1 MSRIGRIG
9 RKAFCAWML
18 GIVFCVALTGCKGNT
33 DENGSS
39 VSEDGRSYGGV
50 IQVSKDEKAETA
62 FFDLKVDEALQYD
75 TYQFEDGLYQAQDG
89 NVYLVVKV
97 TIKNTYE
104 KDLPM
109 CITDFVLDY
118 DGNEETEPITG
129 YGNTDLKA
137 SEFMDNLFTL
147 KQGESITKNILYT
160 VAEKDEYILQYK
172 EYYEDGFEGNTY
184 QLQITPEKKTTDN

>member
-1 MSRIGRIG
+1 MSRIGRTG
-9 RKAFCAWML
+9 RKVFCAWML
-18 GIVFCVALTGCKGNT
+18 GIAFCVALTGCKGKT
-33 DENGSS
+33 DENGST

-50 IQVSKDEKAETA
+50 IQVAKGEKAETA
-62 FFDLKVDEALQYD
+62 FFDLTVDEALQYD
-75 TYQFEDGLYQAQDG
+75 TYQFEDGLYQAQEG
-89 NVYLVVKV
+89 SVYLVVKV

-118 DGNEETEPITG
+118 DDNEETDPITG
-129 YGNTDLKA
+129 YGNTNLKD

-147 KQGESITKNILYT
+147 KQGESITKSILYT

-172 EYYEDGFEGNTY
+172 EYYEDGFEGDTY
-184 QLQITPEKKTTDN
+184 QIQITPEKKTTDN

>member
-1 MSRIGRIG
+1 MSRIERTG
-9 RKAFCAWML
+9 KKVLCALML
-18 GIVFCVALTGCKGNT
+18 GTALCAALTGCKGKT

-50 IQVSKDEKAETA
+50 LQISQGEKADTA
-62 FFDLKVDEALQYD
+62 FFDLTLDEALQYD
-75 TYQFEDGLYQAQDG
+75 TYQFDDGLYQAQEG

-104 KDLPM
+104 EDLPM

-129 YGNTDLKA
+129 YGNTDLKD

-160 VAEKDEYILQYK
+160 VAEKEEYTLQYK

-184 QLQITPEKKTTDN
+184 QIQITPEKKTTGN

>member
-1 MSRIGRIG
+1 MSRIGRTG
-9 RKAFCAWML
+9 RKVFCAWML
-18 GIVFCVALTGCKGNT
+18 GIAFCVALTGCKGKT
-33 DENGSS
+33 DENGST

-50 IQVSKDEKAETA
+50 IQVAKGEKAETA
-62 FFDLKVDEALQYD
+62 FFDLTVDEALQYD
-75 TYQFEDGLYQAQDG
+75 TYQFEDGLYQAQEG
-89 NVYLVVKV
+89 SVYLVVKV

-118 DGNEETEPITG
+118 DDNEETDPITG
-129 YGNTDLKA
+129 YGNTDLKD

-147 KQGESITKNILYT
+147 KQGESITKSILYT

-172 EYYEDGFEGNTY
+172 EYYEDGFEGDTY
-184 QLQITPEKKTTDN
+184 QIQITPEKKTTDN

>member
-1 MSRIGRIG
+1 MGRIERTG
-9 RKAFCAWML
+9 KKVLCALML
-18 GIVFCVALTGCKGNT
+18 GTALCAALTGCKGKT

-50 IQVSKDEKAETA
+50 LQISQGEKADTA
-62 FFDLKVDEALQYD
+62 FFDLTVDEALQYD
-75 TYQFEDGLYQAQDG
+75 TYQFDDGLYQTQEG

-97 TIKNTYE
+97 TVKNTYE
-104 KDLPM
+104 EDLPM

-129 YGNTDLKA
+129 YGNTDLKD

-160 VAEKDEYILQYK
+160 VAEKEEYTLQYK

-184 QLQITPEKKTTDN
+184 QIQITPEKKTTGN

>member
-1 MSRIGRIG
+1 MNRIERTG
-9 RKAFCAWML
+9 KKVLCALML
-18 GIVFCVALTGCKGNT
+18 GTALCAALTGCKGKT

-50 IQVSKDEKAETA
+50 LQISQGEKADTA
-62 FFDLKVDEALQYD
+62 FFDLTVDEALQYD
-75 TYQFEDGLYQAQDG
+75 TYQFDDGLYQTQEG

-97 TIKNTYE
+97 TVKNTYE
-104 KDLPM
+104 EDLPM

-129 YGNTDLKA
+129 YGNTDLKD

-160 VAEKDEYILQYK
+160 VAEKEEYTLQYK

-184 QLQITPEKKTTDN
+184 QIQITPEKKTTGN

>member
-1 MSRIGRIG
+1 MSRIERTG
-9 RKAFCAWML
+9 KKVLCALML
-18 GIVFCVALTGCKGNT
+18 GTALCVALTGCKGKT

-50 IQVSKDEKAETA
+50 LQISQGEKADTA
-62 FFDLKVDEALQYD
+62 FFDLTVDEALQYD
-75 TYQFEDGLYQAQDG
+75 TYQFDDGLYQTQEG

-97 TIKNTYE
+97 TVKNTYE
-104 KDLPM
+104 EDLPM

-129 YGNTDLKA
+129 YGNTDLKD

-160 VAEKDEYILQYK
+160 VAEKEEYTLQYK

-184 QLQITPEKKTTDN
+184 QIQITPEKKTTGN